1 MKIGLI
7 DVDTHNF
14 PNLPLMKLSA
24 WHKRNGNNV
33 EWYDIF
39 GGEYDVV
46 YCSKVFSFTA
56 DYQHKINAKKIIKGG
71 SGYHIKLV
79 NGREIY
85 DKTNDNQLPN
95 VVEHI
100 YPDYSLYEKFTKDT
114 AYGFLTRGC
123 PRGCE
128 FCIVKDKE
136 GLISEKVADLNEFW
150 HGQKNIVL
158 NDPNIIAC
166 KDREELLIQL
176 IDSKANI
183 DFNQGI
189 DIRLMTEDL
198 VDLFNILKFKE
209 IHFAWDKYNQKDMVL
224 SKLELWNRKTIK
236 KIKPIVYTIVNFDT
250 TFKQDIE
257 RVEFLKKLNM
267 MPYIMIYNKEHCN
280 KEYLRLQRYVNN
292 RIIFNSVD
300 NYYKYK

>member
-1 MKIGLI
+1 MQKILINNITMMKIGLIDI

-24 WHKRNGNNV
+24 WHKR
-33 EWYDIF
+33 
-39 GGEYDVV
+39 
-46 YCSKVFSFTA
+46 
-56 DYQHKINAKKIIKGG
+56 NAKKIIKGG

-85 DKTNDNQLPN
+85 DKKNDNQLPP

-136 GLISEKVADLNEFW
+136 GKTNKKVSP
-150 HGQKNIVL
+150 V
-158 NDPNIIAC
+158 
-166 KDREELLIQL
+166 
-176 IDSKANI
+176 
-183 DFNQGI
+183 
-189 DIRLMTEDL
+189 
-198 VDLFNILKFKE
+198 
-209 IHFAWDKYNQKDMVL
+209 
-224 SKLELWNRKTIK
+224 
-236 KIKPIVYTIVNFDT
+236 VYTIVNFDT
-250 TFKQDIE
+250 TFKQDLE
-257 RVEFLKKLNM
+257 RVELLKKLNM
-267 MPYIMIYNKEHCN
+267 MPYIMIYNKENCN

-292 RIIFNSVD
+292 RIIFKSVD
-300 NYYKYK
+300 NYYKYKE